1 MKQTVVSLAISRLL
15 SGTARAGVAL
25 TLTSVPFMACAQ
37 AQATQ
42 AAAENPAN
50 AANAANP
57 SNAKPKSDGT
67 ASVAQAAVNPAAEG
81 GALPTIAVS
90 ASMPAN
96 NNEASTGIARLP
108 DSVKEMPQ
116 TVDVVSHELIEQQ
129 KATSLEQILKNVP
142 GITISTG
149 EGNGGQSGDQFK
161 IRGLS
166 AKGDIYIDGL
176 RDFGA
181 YKRDSFDVDSVQVIK
196 GPSGDSFG
204 VGSIG
209 GLINQTSKLANLETS
224 TSIDQSGGSGSTYR
238 TTLDSNIK
246 LGDTTALRVNGMY
259 QNGNTPDRDNV
270 KDNRA
275 GVALDLGLGIG
286 TNTEWHLGYSYLH
299 RDGVPDYGVP
309 TAQGSD
315 GIYRPVLEYN
325 VPGMDSSTS
334 YVRNTDHDKS
344 DTHIVSS
351 LFTKKLD
358 NGIQIDDDTRFTFY
372 ERDFSSTNPAAITN
386 ANLQKL
392 LAGQNV
398 ALTYGAGGGSA
409 YLQRGLGV
417 QNVTTAKGEFDL
429 GPFRNRAVVG
439 LDMNYQRD
447 HRDQGT
453 WTGRTNNQTVVNPA
467 YQMPAGYSLG
477 YGATTRD
484 AESSDVGVFAND
496 RIWLTQQFSLMGNL
510 RWDYF
515 RSKYWTS
522 ASSVGGTADSSK
534 VSPAVS
540 AIWEPTKDAM
550 FYTSFSRTYRPV
562 GTDIALAVGG
572 VQSEVPQDG
581 VANEP
586 ERADTVEIGT
596 KLDFLNKRLGVTA
609 ALFQTRKSHSYTVDP
624 DTGDLTPGFSDN
636 GEGYRIRG
644 VELGL
649 SGKITSN
656 WTANI
661 AYAYY
666 NGIVTEASAASSI
679 GKTAPGVSNN
689 NVTVWTS
696 YIVPHKLLPLP
707 GKLTVGGGLQYASGY
722 WVDSANTARMPD
734 NFSLDGMIG
743 YEQGP
748 YRVSLNLYNLTD
760 HLNYQSAFS
769 SVRAVPASR
778 RTFLLSAGVTF

>member
-1 MKQTVVSLAISRLL
+1 MKQKVTSVAIRRLVC
-15 SGTARAGVAL
+15 GAATASVAM
-25 TLTSVPFMACAQ
+25 TLTSVPLMVFAQ
-37 AQATQ
+37 DPAASAQTRKDQQAGTNGGSEAPQQVAQATNDTQ
-42 AAAENPAN
+42 PA
-50 AANAANP
+50 
-57 SNAKPKSDGT
+57 
-67 ASVAQAAVNPAAEG
+67 AAEG
-81 GALPTIAVS
+81 GALPKISVT
-90 ASMPAN
+90 ASLPGN
-96 NNEASTGIARLP
+96 TNQASTGIARLP
-108 DSVKEMPQ
+108 DTVREMPQ
-116 TVDVVSHELIEQQ
+116 TVTVVPHELIEQQ

-149 EGNGGQSGDQFK
+149 EGNGGQNGDQFK

-181 YKRDSFDVDSVQVIK
+181 YKRDSFDTDSVQVIK
-196 GPSGDSFG
+196 GASGDSFG

-238 TTLDSNIK
+238 TTVDSNIK

-275 GVALDLGLGIG
+275 GVALDFGTGIG

-309 TAQGSD
+309 TAQGAD

-325 VPGMDSSTS
+325 VPGIDSSTS
-334 YVRNTDHDKS
+334 YVRNTDRDKS
-344 DTHIVSS
+344 DTHIFSS

-358 NGIQIDDDTRFTFY
+358 NGIQIDNDTRFTFY
-372 ERDFSSTNPAAITN
+372 ERDFSSTNPAAISKSD
-386 ANLQKL
+386 LQKL

-398 ALTYGAGGGSA
+398 ALSYGAGGGSA
-409 YLQRGLGV
+409 YLQRGIGV
-417 QNVTTAKGEFDL
+417 QNVTTAKGEFNL

-453 WTGRTNNQTVVNPA
+453 WTGRVNNQTVVNPQ
-467 YQMPAGYSLG
+467 YQMPAGWSLG
-477 YGATTRD
+477 YGATSRD
-484 AESSDVGVFAND
+484 AESSDIGVFAND
-496 RIWLTQQFSLMGNL
+496 RIWLTQQVSLLGNL

-515 RSKYWTS
+515 RSKYWTN
-522 ASSVGGTADSSK
+522 ATSVAGGTATSSK
-534 VSPAVS
+534 LSPAIS
-540 AIWEPTKDAM
+540 AIWEPTRDSM

-586 ERADTVEIGT
+586 ERADTVEVGT

-609 ALFQTRKSHSYTVDP
+609 ALFQTQKSHSYTVDP
-624 DTGDLTPGFSDN
+624 DTGELSPGFSDN

-649 SGKITSN
+649 TGWITNN
-656 WTANI
+656 WSANI
-661 AYAYY
+661 AYAYL
-666 NGIVTEASAASSI
+666 NGTVTEASAATSI

-689 NVTVWTS
+689 NVTLWTS
-696 YIVPHKLLPLP
+696 YIVPHTLLSLP
-707 GKLTVGGGLQYASGY
+707 GKLTVGGGMQYASGY
-722 WVDSANTARMPD
+722 WVDSANTARMPN

-748 YRVSLNLYNLTD
+748 YRISLNLYNLTD